1 MSVRVAIIEDDQVI
15 RDGYEFLIG
24 ETEDYFVTSYESFEK
39 AIKNIKSDSPHVILL
54 DLDLPGIS
62 GIEAIPMLKKLLPKV
77 YILIL
82 TVHDS
87 EAYVFEALQNG
98 AAGYIIKSTPSET
111 IISSI
116 REVLDGGA
124 PMSAN
129 VARMVLK
136 SFQKNLDTPL
146 SKREAQVLDLIAI
159 GKSRTHIAKELFIE
173 PGTLKTHIK
182 NIYMK
187 LEVNSKEEALRTAR
201 ANKLIK

>member
-1 MSVRVAIIEDDQVI
+1 MSVRVAIIEDDKVI
-15 RDGYEFLIG
+15 REGFEFLIG
-24 ETEDYFVTSYESFEK
+24 DTEDYFVTGYDSFEK
-39 AIKNIKSDSPHVILL
+39 AIKNIKNDFPHVILL
-54 DLDLPGIS
+54 DIDLPGIS
-62 GIEAIPMLKKLLPKV
+62 GIEAIPMLKRILPKV
-77 YILIL
+77 HILML

-87 EAYVFEALQNG
+87 ETHVFTALQYG
-98 AAGYIIKSTPSET
+98 AAGYIVKSTPPET

-124 PMSAN
+124 PMSAT
-129 VARMVLK
+129 VARMVIK

-146 SKREAQVLDLIAI
+146 SKREAQVLDLIAV
-159 GKSRTHIAKELFIE
+159 GKSRIHIAKELFIE

-187 LEVNSKEEALRTAR
+187 LEVNSKEEALKIAR